1 MNLKDLSF
9 TKDWTLF
16 LDRDGVI
23 SSRIHDD
30 YIISWEGFRFLE
42 GVMEAMCIFNRVF
55 GRIIV
60 VSNQQGVAK
69 GRMSAESLNLID
81 VNMKKAVRD
90 AGGRIDASY
99 YSPHLA
105 TENHPDRKPGTG
117 MGLKAKADFPEIDF
131 SKSVMV
137 GDTASDME
145 FGKRLGMITILISD
159 EENQPLSELVDFYF
173 HSLIDFSHHL
183 MTIDQRLMTKD

>member
-23 SSRIHDD
+23 SLRIPGD
-30 YIISWEGFRFLE
+30 YVTRWEDFRFLE
-42 GVMEAMCIFNRVF
+42 GVLETLAILSSVF
-55 GRIIV
+55 GHIII
-60 VSNQQGVAK
+60 VSNQQGIGK
-69 GRMSAESLNLID
+69 GRMSPDELKMID
-81 VNMKKAVRD
+81 LKMKEKIHL

-99 YSPHLA
+99 YSPYLSS
-105 TENHPDRKPGTG
+105 ENHPDRKPGIG
-117 MGLKAKADFPEIDF
+117 MGLKAKGEFPVIDF

-145 FGKRLGMITILISD
+145 FGKRLGMITVLICKVS
-159 EENQPLSELVDFYF
+159 QLPYWPIFISAPYL
-173 HSLIDFSHHL
+173 
-183 MTIDQRLMTKD
+183 T